1 MKILPA
7 VASVVTRASPTDWA
21 QVLQT
26 PQAYAVIQTLDSSG
40 QALRT
45 GVSLLGSLTRL
56 LEKMPESVQE
66 LKTAVQ
72 EIDGEHIV
80 SLTVVVPR
88 GQTLDVIQRG
98 EGSVY
103 LKRGKQL
110 ACLLS
115 AEGVISGDVA
125 EGDVVIL
132 ADKNASEL
140 LTDAEI
146 ITAVDHELTAEEIGE
161 RLAVVLN
168 EKSDNEGAAMLVFQ
182 IKDIV
187 EEEPEQES
195 VAETEDTDTIPEADD
210 PVPLPSAISHPLPQ
224 RIRHFLVRIKPRIV
238 KLIPGSNKK
247 LAVIVFIFA
256 GLFGISVYLGIKKQ
270 GENVSSKN
278 VAEAVSQAQS
288 LLDEGLGLL
297 SVNREQSRIKLE
309 TAQAL
314 LQKYKDKPPLS
325 KEGKRV
331 PQLYQQIS
339 DNLEVAKQIIRGEP
353 QLFYDLD
360 LIKKG
365 AYIHKFAVSDDTL
378 GMLDENQKT
387 VFVVRIPTK
396 DGDVL
401 AGGEPFT
408 AATAVAAYG
417 KQFYVLTGSGI
428 YEISSKGKIPAKP
441 VIEHDETWGTIG
453 ALVAYGGN
461 LYLSDLQKSRIWKYV
476 ATEVGFDVRREY
488 LNPDT
493 LPNLSQT
500 TSMAI
505 DGHVWFGTK
514 NGEILR
520 FAQGKADTFSPIG
533 IEPPLGEV
541 ISVYTTDDLAN
552 IYILDA
558 AGKRV
563 VVLQKDG
570 RYTAQ
575 YVWNGEISPELFL
588 VSEQYKKIFL
598 VAQGKLYAL
607 DLR

>member
-1 MKILPA
+1 M
-7 VASVVTRASPTDWA
+7 
-21 QVLQT
+21 
-26 PQAYAVIQTLDSSG
+26 PQAYAVVQIRDSSD

-45 GVSLLGSLTRL
+45 GVSILGMLTRAL
-56 LEKMPESVQE
+56 ESVPDSVGE
-66 LKTAVQ
+66 LHTMVKN
-72 EIDGEHIV
+72 IDGDNIV

-103 LKRGKQL
+103 LKRNKQL

-115 AEGVISGDVA
+115 AAGIVSGDVSK
-125 EGDVVIL
+125 GDVVVV
-132 ADKNASEL
+132 ADKTASDL
-140 LTDAEI
+140 LSDTEI
-146 ITAVDHELTAEEIGE
+146 ITAVDDELPATEIGE
-161 RLAVVLN
+161 RLTMVLN
-168 EKSDNEGAAMLVFQ
+168 EKPDNEGAAMLVFQ
-182 IKDIV
+182 IKDMLTEEDPESIATV
-187 EEEPEQES
+187 ETNDFQEEQPE
-195 VAETEDTDTIPEADD
+195 
-210 PVPLPSAISHPLPQ
+210 LPSDKPVHPLPQ
-224 RIRHFLVRIKPRIV
+224 RIRYFLLRIKPLLV

-247 LAVIVFIFA
+247 LALVVIFFTSLFIM
-256 GLFGISVYLGIKKQ
+256 SVYLGIRKQ
-270 GENVSSKN
+270 GDNVQAKN
-278 VAEAVSQAQS
+278 VAEAVQSAQV

-314 LQKYKDKPPLS
+314 IEMYKDNPPVS
-325 KEGKRV
+325 KEGRRI

-339 DNLEVAKQIIRGEP
+339 DNLEIAKQIIRVEP

-365 AYIHKFAVSDDTL
+365 AYIHEIALAEDTL
-378 GMLDENQKT
+378 AMLDENQKT

-401 AGGEPFT
+401 AGGDAF
-408 AATAVAAYG
+408 ADARAVAIYG
-417 KQFYVLTGSGI
+417 KQYYVLTGTGI
-428 YEISSKGKIPAKP
+428 YEISTKGKIPAKP
-441 VIEHDETWGTIG
+441 VIEPDEAWGTIG
-453 ALVAYGGN
+453 VMVAYGGN

-493 LPNLSQT
+493 LPNLSKT

-505 DGHVWFGTK
+505 DGHVWLGTST
-514 NGEILR
+514 NQILR
-520 FAQGKADTFSPIG
+520 FAQGKADTFTPSG
-533 IEPPLGEV
+533 IEPPLGQV
-541 ISVYTTDDLAN
+541 LSVYTTDDVENL
-552 IYILDA
+552 YVLDGA
-558 AGKRV
+558 SRRV
-563 VVLQKDG
+563 VVMQKDG

-575 YVWNGEISPELFL
+575 YVWEGDISPELFL
-588 VSEQYKKIFL
+588 VSEQYKKIFF